1 MVSSPRGCFHSR
13 GAHAIF
19 WRSVVPGSHR
29 DTRNPRGPYDDYT
42 VSAPIAGDMQIVA
55 PAGSVYIADTR
66 IWHSTACHMK
76 TDELR
81 VAGVNRWTP
90 WWFNDIYCDHGA
102 MSGWLTKAELE
113 ALPEALQPLLRH
125 RCPCPLTHV

>member
-1 MVSSPRGCFHSR
+1 MKRRRF
-13 GAHAIF
+13 
-19 WRSVVPGSHR
+19 SVGSHR

-55 PAGSVYIADTR
+55 PAGSVYIADSR
-66 IWHSTACHMK
+66 IWHSTACHME

-90 WWFNDIYCDHGA
+90 WWFNDTYCDHGA

-125 RCPCPLTHV
+125 RCPRSL